1 MRVVNAATDAGDA
14 SPADVAQARAILI
27 DCLWVL
33 GLDGLGATADGPPAE
48 AVALMQ
54 EREAA
59 RAAKD
64 FARADA
70 IRDELK
76 ALGWVVQDLAD
87 GPELQQA

>member
-1 MRVVNAATDAGDA
+1 
-14 SPADVAQARAILI
+14 
-27 DCLWVL
+27 
-33 GLDGLGATADGPPAE
+33 
-48 AVALMQ
+48 MQ
-54 EREAA
+54 ERESA